1 MHHEGHQQPHPWPE
15 QIVALREALQLL
27 SHAVAGLPKR
37 ERIVIE
43 GRYGLNGRAER
54 TLQDIGDELG
64 LTAERVRTLQLS
76 AMSKLM
82 QHIEGTADQTV
93 NQCAPS

>member
-1 MHHEGHQQPHPWPE
+1 MQHDVQQQPHPWPD
-15 QIVALREALQLL
+15 QIVALRETLQLL

-37 ERIVIE
+37 ERTVIE
-43 GRYGLNGRAER
+43 GRYGLNGSGER

-76 AMSKLM
+76 AMSKLKA
-82 QHIEGTADQTV
+82 HLEGTAGRACDK
-93 NQCAPS
+93 AER